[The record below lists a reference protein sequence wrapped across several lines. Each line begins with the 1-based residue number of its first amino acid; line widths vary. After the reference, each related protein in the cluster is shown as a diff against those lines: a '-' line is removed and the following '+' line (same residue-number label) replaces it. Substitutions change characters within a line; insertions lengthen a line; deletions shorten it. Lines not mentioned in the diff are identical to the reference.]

1 MVENA
6 RSFNRVQLKRQSS
19 SENATARPVFETKQ
33 NRLTDYEIGPSLVKN
48 AFPVNGIHAAWTKHL
63 LAFSIRLDYLSPN
76 STPPIM
82 KNIRLIL
89 FASAATLAGAL
100 SALAQTDLN
109 LPEAS
114 QLAVNKQRIGVTD
127 ITITY
132 HRPLVKGRK
141 IWGGL
146 VPMDKVW
153 RAGANENT
161 TIEVSDPVLVE
172 GKPLPKGTYGLHMIP
187 GASSWTVIF
196 SKMAMAWGSYTY
208 DKAEDALRV
217 DVKPLTLPENE
228 EALEYEFEN
237 PTANSVTLTM
247 KWEKVG
253 VPIHITTNDADTVFP
268 SIRVQMRGRA
278 QYTWEAPNE
287 AANFA
292 LEKKTNL
299 DEGLKWADLS
309 IQNEE
314 RFENLSTKA
323 DLLKALNKP
332 DEAKKVWDHAVEL
345 ATPAQMY
352 SHARQ
357 LQSQGRSG
365 EAMEI
370 FKSVAK
376 KAPDNVFGHL
386 AQARL
391 KSAAGDYDGAATE
404 VKAGIAVAASEQQKS
419 ALQQLLDR
427 LAAKQ
432 DINK

>member
-1 MVENA
+1 
-6 RSFNRVQLKRQSS
+6 
-19 SENATARPVFETKQ
+19 
-33 NRLTDYEIGPSLVKN
+33 
-48 AFPVNGIHAAWTKHL
+48 
-63 LAFSIRLDYLSPN
+63 
-76 STPPIM
+76 M
-82 KNIRLIL
+82 KNIRLTL
-89 FASAATLAGAL
+89 FAVVIAFAWTFGAQ
-100 SALAQTDLN
+100 AQTDLN

-114 QLAVNKQRIGVTD
+114 QLAVVKQRIGVTD
-127 ITITY
+127 ITISY

-141 IWGGL
+141 IWGSL

-161 TIEVSDPVLVE
+161 TFEVSDPVSVE
-172 GKPLPKGTYGLHMIP
+172 GKPLPKGIYGLHMIP
-187 GASSWTVIF
+187 TANSWTIIF
-196 SKMAMAWGSYTY
+196 SKMAVAWGSYTY

-217 DVKPLTLPENE
+217 DVKPQTLSENE
-228 EALEYEFEN
+228 EALEYEFED
-237 PTANSVTLTM
+237 PTDDSVTVTM
-247 KWEKVG
+247 KWEKMA
-253 VPIHITTNDADTVFP
+253 VPFRVSAAAADTVFP
-268 SIRVQMRGRA
+268 SIRNQLRGRA
-278 QYTWEAPNE
+278 QYSWGPPND

-299 DEGLKWADLS
+299 DEGLKWAELS

-323 DLLKALNKP
+323 DLLRATNKP

-357 LQSQGRSG
+357 LQSQQRSA

-370 FKSVAK
+370 LKSVAK

-391 KSAAGDYDGAATE
+391 KSAAGDFDGAANE
-404 VKAGIAVAASEQQKS
+404 VKGAIAVSPSEQQKA
-419 ALQQLLDR
+419 ALKQLLDR